1 MVTMTVDFLS
11 NKAHPLPLALFV
23 DFSGQPCLV
32 VGGGPVAV
40 RKATTLL
47 KAGAKLTVVALKC
60 SPAMHELV
68 VSQQVTYF
76 ERRYL
81 AEDLSGQRL
90 IVVATD
96 DAGLNASIASAAKQQ
111 DLLVDVANPGHLS
124 NAVIPT
130 VIDRAPLQIALFSG
144 GASPALVRQLNRQL
158 EAFIP
163 HSYGRLAAFARSLR
177 HRVKTDLLETSQRR
191 RFWRH
196 LLSGPV
202 AEHLLSGGEA
212 GARELAE
219 QHIAQQGA
227 LVGTVMLVGAGPG
240 DPELLTVRALRQL
253 QQVDV
258 VVHDRLVGP
267 GVLALIPEDVERI
280 DVGKAPGHH
289 SHHQD
294 EINQILIEQAKQG
307 KRVMR
312 LKGGDSFVFGRGGEE
327 IEALVTAGIT
337 CQIVPGITAAIACAS
352 LAGIPL
358 THRDLSHGCIFLPGQ
373 HCDNASVNDWSGYA
387 QAKQT
392 LVFYMAVNNLQKICR
407 QLLNCGMSADMPVA
421 LVQQAT
427 LPQQRV
433 SIATLG
439 AWSQPHSL
447 QIEPGILIIGETVR
461 LSAFFNPTSR
471 VEE

>member
-1 MVTMTVDFLS
+1 MTVESLS
-11 NKAHPLPLALFV
+11 NKTHSSPLALFV

-40 RKATTLL
+40 RKATSLL
-47 KAGAKLTVVALKC
+47 KAGAKLTVVAPGC
-60 SPAMHELV
+60 SAAMRELV
-68 VSQQVTYF
+68 LSQAVTYF

-81 AEDLSGQRL
+81 AEDLCGQRL

-96 DAGLNASIASAAKQQ
+96 DAGLNASIAVTAKQQ
-111 DLLVDVANPGHLS
+111 GLLVDVANPGHLS

-130 VIDRAPLQIALFSG
+130 VIDRAPLQIALFSDG
-144 GASPALVRQLNRQL
+144 VSPALVRQLNRQL

-163 HSYGRLAAFARSLR
+163 LSYGRLAAFAGSLR
-177 HRVKTDLLETSQRR
+177 QQVKQQLPDVTQRS

-196 LLSGPV
+196 LLTGSA
-202 AEHLLSGGEA
+202 AEQLLSGDKTRA
-212 GARELAE
+212 QQLAE
-219 QHIAQQGA
+219 QQMAQQG
-227 LVGTVMLVGAGPG
+227 TVPGSVTLVGAGPG

-267 GVLALIPEDVERI
+267 GVLALIPKDVERI
-280 DVGKAPGHH
+280 DVGKAPGRH

-327 IEALVTAGIT
+327 IEALTAAGIA
-337 CQIVPGITAAIACAS
+337 CQIVPGITAAIGCAAI
-352 LAGIPL
+352 AGIPL
-358 THRDLSHGCIFLPGQ
+358 THRELSHCCIFLPGQ
-373 HCDNASVNDWSGYA
+373 LCDNAGVSDWNGYS
-387 QAKQT
+387 QVKQT
-392 LVFYMAVNNLQKICR
+392 LVFYMSVNNLQKICQR
-407 QLLNCGMSADMPVA
+407 LLDAGMAAEMPVA
-421 LVQQAT
+421 LVQQAS

-433 SIATLG
+433 SIATLEE
-439 AWSQPHSL
+439 WSQAHGL
-447 QIEPGILIIGETVR
+447 FCIEPGILIIGETVR
-461 LSAFFNPTSR
+461 LSPFFKQASG
-471 VEE
+471 VEG